1 MASLAAQTQPQT
13 TPTLSSYLSLSP
25 DQAKTIAA
33 NNAEYNLTAQAK
45 QNRLAQVQAEIVR
58 ETASQNLSVTA
69 LGERYVELETIG
81 RELTDAGRSQRDR
94 NLALLNDQQKA
105 RLAALAE
112 ANRLVAVAR
121 TAQFSLLLPPS
132 RSMSPL
138 IVAGTSFD
146 DQGVSGFFDFP
157 ATFPMCWVGGADG
170 VARMLVGV
178 NRPPTSQETI
188 AGAIGQSGRRWVTA
202 ATR

>member
-105 RLAALAE
+105 RLAALAI
-112 ANRLVAVAR
+112 
-121 TAQFSLLLPPS
+121 SL
-132 RSMSPL
+132 
-138 IVAGTSFD
+138 
-146 DQGVSGFFDFP
+146 
-157 ATFPMCWVGGADG
+157 
-170 VARMLVGV
+170 
-178 NRPPTSQETI
+178 
-188 AGAIGQSGRRWVTA
+188 QSSC
-202 ATR
+202 